1 MQSPLTYISLVEYLE
16 AENYSQIR
24 HEYLNG
30 QVFGMTGGSREH
42 NAITLNIATQLRTR
56 LRGSGCQVFASDMKV
71 RVETDN
77 VFYYPDVV
85 VTCNS
90 QDTEKFFLTKPCLI
104 VEVLSPSTENIDR
117 REKLLTYKKIEDLQ
131 EYVLVSQDEIEVEL
145 YRKDRDNN
153 WIRYILGKDD
163 AVILDSVNLQLT
175 MTEIYEDVM
184 KA

>member
-1 MQSPLTYISLVEYLE
+1 MQVPLTYINLIEYLE
-16 AENYSQIR
+16 AESFSQIR

-30 QVFGMTGGSREH
+30 QVFGMTGGSRQH

-71 RVETDN
+71 RIETDN

-85 VTCNS
+85 VTCKA

-131 EYVLVSQDEIEVEL
+131 EYVLVSQDDIEVEL
-145 YRKDRDNN
+145 YRKDKDDN
-153 WIRYILGKDD
+153 WVKYILTKN
-163 AVILDSVNLQLT
+163 DSVTLNSVKLELT
-175 MTEIYEDVM
+175 MGEIYEDVINV
-184 KA
+184 

>member
-1 MQSPLTYISLVEYLE
+1 MQVPLTYINLIEYLE
-16 AENYSQIR
+16 AEDYSQIR

-42 NAITLNIATQLRTR
+42 NLITGNIHNRLKNH

-71 RVETDN
+71 RIETDN
-77 VFYYPDVV
+77 VFYYPNVV

-117 REKLLTYKKIEDLQ
+117 REKLLTYKKIESLQ
-131 EYVLVSQDEIEVEL
+131 EYVLVSQDEVEVEL
-145 YRKDRDNN
+145 YRKDTDNN
-153 WIRYILGKDD
+153 WVKYILSKNDS
-163 AVILDSVNLQLT
+163 VTLDSVKLELI
-175 MTEIYEDVM
+175 MAEIYEDVITF
-184 KA
+184 

>member
-1 MQSPLTYISLVEYLE
+1 MQAPLTYINLVEYLE

-30 QVFGMTGGSREH
+30 QVFAMTGGSREH
-42 NAITLNIATQLRTR
+42 NTIILNIGTQLRTR
-56 LRGSGCQVFASDMKV
+56 LRGSGCQVFVSDMKV
-71 RVETDN
+71 RIETDN

-90 QDTEKFFLTKPCLI
+90 QDTEKFFLTNPCLI

-131 EYVLVSQDEIEVEL
+131 EYVLVSQEEIEVEL
-145 YRKDRDNN
+145 CRKDKNNN
-153 WIRYILGKDD
+153 WIKYVLGKDD
-163 AVILDSVNLQLT
+163 AVILNSVNLQLP
-175 MTEIYEDVM
+175 MGEIYEDVM
-184 KA
+184 NV

>member
-1 MQSPLTYISLVEYLE
+1 MQAPLTYINLIEYLK
-16 AENYSQIR
+16 AEDSSQTR

-30 QVFGMTGGSREH
+30 QVFAMTGGSREH
-42 NAITLNIATQLRTR
+42 SLITGNIHNRLKNH
-56 LRGSGCQVFASDMKV
+56 LRGSGCQVFAADMKV
-71 RVETDN
+71 RIETDN

-117 REKLLTYKKIEDLQ
+117 REKLLTYKKIEALQ

-145 YRKDRDNN
+145 YRKDKDDN
-153 WIRYILGKDD
+153 WIKYILGKND

-175 MTEIYEDVM
+175 MTEIYEDVLNF
-184 KA
+184 

>member
-1 MQSPLTYISLVEYLE
+1 MQTPLTYINLGEYLKSE
-16 AENYSQIR
+16 DSSQIR

-42 NAITLNIATQLRTR
+42 NAITLNIATQLHTR
-56 LRGSGCQVFASDMKV
+56 LRGSGCKVFASDMKV
-71 RVETDN
+71 RVEIDN

-131 EYVLVSQDEIEVEL
+131 EYVLVGQDDVEVEL
-145 YRKDRDNN
+145 YRKDKDEN
-153 WIRYILGKDD
+153 WIKYILGKND

-175 MTEIYEDVM
+175 MTEIYEDVLNV
-184 KA
+184 

>member
-1 MQSPLTYISLVEYLE
+1 MQAPLTYINLVEYLE
-16 AENYSQIR
+16 AENSSQIR

-30 QVFGMTGGSREH
+30 QVYAMTGGSREH
-42 NAITLNIATQLRTR
+42 NTIILNIGTQLRSR
-56 LRGSGCQVFASDMKV
+56 LRGSGCQVFVSDMKV
-71 RVETDN
+71 RVEADN

-153 WIRYILGKDD
+153 WIKYILGKDD
-163 AVILDSVNLQLT
+163 TVILDSVNLQLP
-175 MTEIYEDVM
+175 MAEIYEDVM
-184 KA
+184 NV

>member
-1 MQSPLTYISLVEYLE
+1 MQLPLTYINLIEYLE
-16 AENYSQIR
+16 SEDSSQIR

-30 QVFGMTGGSREH
+30 QVFGMSGGSREH
-42 NAITLNIATQLRTR
+42 SLITGNIHNRLKNY

-71 RVETDN
+71 RIETDN

-131 EYVLVSQDEIEVEL
+131 EYILISQDEVKVEL
-145 YRKDRDNN
+145 YRKDKDNN
-153 WIRYILGKDD
+153 WLKYILDKNDS
-163 AVILDSVNLQLT
+163 VILDSVNLQLT
-175 MTEIYEDVM
+175 MTEVYEDVLNV
-184 KA
+184 

>member
-1 MQSPLTYISLVEYLE
+1 MQEPLTYISLIEYLK
-16 AENYSQIR
+16 AEDSSQLR

-30 QVFGMTGGSREH
+30 QVFAVTGGSREH
-42 NAITLNIATQLRTR
+42 SLITGNIHNRLKNH

-131 EYVLVSQDEIEVEL
+131 EYVLVSQDKIEVEL
-145 YRKDRDNN
+145 YRKDKDNN
-153 WIRYILGKDD
+153 WIKYILGKADE
-163 AVILDSVNLQLT
+163 VILDSVNLQLP

-184 KA
+184 NS

>member
-1 MQSPLTYISLVEYLE
+1 MQVPLTYINLIEYLQ
-16 AENYSQIR
+16 AEDYSQIR

-30 QVFGMTGGSREH
+30 QVFGMTGGSRQH
-42 NAITLNIATQLRTR
+42 NLITGNIHNRLKNH

-71 RVETDN
+71 RIETDN

-117 REKLLTYKKIEDLQ
+117 REKLLTYKKIETLQ
-131 EYVLVSQDEIEVEL
+131 EYVLVSQDNIEVEL
-145 YRKDRDNN
+145 CRKDKDDN
-153 WIRYILGKDD
+153 WVKYILSKNDS
-163 AVILDSVNLQLT
+163 VTLDSVKLELT
-175 MTEIYEDVM
+175 MAEIYEDVLNV
-184 KA
+184 

>member
-1 MQSPLTYISLVEYLE
+1 MQVPLTYIDLIEYLE
-16 AENYSQIR
+16 AEDNSQIR

-30 QVFGMTGGSREH
+30 QLFGMTGGSREH
-42 NAITLNIATQLRTR
+42 NLITGNIHNRLKNH

-71 RVETDN
+71 RIETDN

-85 VTCNS
+85 VTCNP

-131 EYVLVSQDEIEVEL
+131 EYVLVSQDDIEVEL
-145 YRKDRDNN
+145 YRKDKDDN
-153 WIRYILGKDD
+153 WVKYILSKNDS
-163 AVILDSVNLQLT
+163 VTLDSVKLELT
-175 MTEIYEDVM
+175 MAEIYEDVITF
-184 KA
+184 

>member
-1 MQSPLTYISLVEYLE
+1 MQAPLTYISLVEYLE

-30 QVFGMTGGSREH
+30 QVFGMTGSSREH
-42 NAITLNIATQLRTR
+42 NLITGNIHNRLRNH

-90 QDTEKFFLTKPCLI
+90 QDIEKFFLTKPFH
-104 VEVLSPSTENIDR
+104 
-117 REKLLTYKKIEDLQ
+117 
-131 EYVLVSQDEIEVEL
+131 
-145 YRKDRDNN
+145 
-153 WIRYILGKDD
+153 
-163 AVILDSVNLQLT
+163 
-175 MTEIYEDVM
+175 
-184 KA
+184 

>member
-1 MQSPLTYISLVEYLE
+1 MQAPLTYISLVEYLE

-42 NAITLNIATQLRTR
+42 NAITLNIATQLRIR

-117 REKLLTYKKIEDLQ
+117 REKILTYKKIEDLQ
-131 EYVLVSQDEIEVEL
+131 EYVLVSQDDVEVEL
-145 YRKDRDNN
+145 YRKDIDNN
-153 WIRYILGKDD
+153 WVKYILGKDD
-163 AVILDSVNLQLT
+163 LVILNSVNLQLT

-184 KA
+184 NI

>member
-1 MQSPLTYISLVEYLE
+1 MRSPLTYINLIEYLK
-16 AENYSQIR
+16 AEDSSQIR

-30 QVFGMTGGSREH
+30 QVFAMTGGSREH
-42 NAITLNIATQLRTR
+42 NTIILNIGTQLRTR
-56 LRGSGCQVFASDMKV
+56 LRGNGCQVFVSDMKV

-117 REKLLTYKKIEDLQ
+117 REKLLTYKKIEALQ

-145 YRKDRDNN
+145 YRKDKNDN
-153 WIRYILGKDD
+153 WIKYSLGKNDV
-163 AVILDSVNLQLT
+163 VILDSVNLQLT
-175 MTEIYEDVM
+175 MTEIYEDVLNF
-184 KA
+184 

>member
-1 MQSPLTYISLVEYLE
+1 MQAPLTYISLIEYLN
-16 AENYSQIR
+16 AEDSSQIR

-30 QVFGMTGGSREH
+30 QVFGMTGGSRQH

-56 LRGSGCQVFASDMKV
+56 LRGSGCQVFASDIKV

-153 WIRYILGKDD
+153 WIKYILGKDD

-175 MTEIYEDVM
+175 MVEIYEDVM
-184 KA
+184 NA